1 MKLYTDKRVAD
12 KEKPGGFVYSA
23 VMSPLVPGPSTGAG
37 THGFLLYG
45 CDSLGLCYHVQVL
58 FPRNVHPGQVGESRM
73 HSFLTV
79 VLSRTNQTQLFS
91 SSSDTESTTQT
102 HMSSL
107 NNCSL

>member
-23 VMSPLVPGPSTGAG
+23 VMSPLVQVPAQGAG

-73 HSFLTV
+73 HAFLTV
-79 VLSRTNQTQLFS
+79 ALSRTNQTQLFS

-102 HMSSL
+102 HVLTQQHSNL
-107 NNCSL
+107 